1 MQGSRSHKKS
11 DMVVIIDDDETE
23 GQSSCKGI
31 SANELGG
38 QLGISANESGGQF
51 FLITSL
57 IESLGSRLLNSQRE
71 LAARIENKLEGNQ
84 KELSQKMNTFE
95 ERILSTINTLVEKVL
110 LKQDMQ
116 ELEQRQTVSTL
127 SATVISDRL
136 DAVAN
141 SMNSLEQRLK
151 VVEGVLLI
159 KQGGQT
165 MSSDD
170 QPERPTAD
178 LLSATPVHCKGQGTA
193 RMTERTLEPLLQDIK
208 RENTPPLAIQAPSVP
223 GSPTEF
229 EKDRRREYLQV
240 PTFNGET
247 DWLAFL
253 EEFEVMAAQAKLDYS
268 EKGLQLALHLKD
280 EAVQVLTQ
288 LPSDKSQDFNELVR
302 VLTLK
307 YGRHYDE
314 HYDHIKKQNESFGN
328 LGRDLTL
335 LLQRAYSSVPHNVS
349 NPLILDN
356 FLSGIV
362 KPHDKE
368 ISPKTSLGSFIK
380 KAAQHEEMLQSTCQG
395 PLISRFR
402 AEEEAFVEYN
412 VSDSISESSY
422 EDNEDRSEKSLLEIK
437 KLNSFQDGHESTNEY
452 STEHLGFN
460 KATTGLLKPNTQ
472 AFSSSPGSNMRLLQ
486 PDSSRPK
493 ESALALSRGGTL
505 ALLSS
510 SHHAQE
516 LNITARTS
524 GATGMVSATASP
536 NNSRDMTRLSFKTGS
551 LEKCNT
557 GPVHDD
563 FPQRNAV
570 ERMKTAASVALYD
583 RNTVMT
589 LSSSSSSSAEPVTE
603 ENSNRTFNFDGFD
616 APFSSLSASSILAT
630 LSKKVTERS
639 LSPSSLLTE
648 ETSLVRSPQNL
659 AQSSEIKHE
668 PTTFSETP
676 SLQLSL
682 ASVVDKSMS
691 QVCSIEENGKMYHCS
706 ECGLIIKT
714 KSSFKRHMGRH
725 TGLKGHFCSLC
736 PFRCSRKD
744 NLKKHMKLHEHQNR
758 EETFQCEMCSFT
770 ARKFSLKRHM
780 QCHQHSSQSE
790 CDLMED
796 SMTDTP
802 EEAFH
807 LENHVVRLQSQG
819 SMDLHG
825 GVSEGTTDHLPIKVV
840 VKEEP
845 EEMDISVSPS
855 PKYCTAQE
863 PVASNRLTGL
873 LLNIVAANKNK
884 IAANDESQN
893 FSFQKTQSSNQDL
906 QCMVVGANTSSTADH
921 LCSNGSSLPQGDGE
935 AKAVF
940 QLPKEGPQDD
950 KKVSAERNVLKTE
963 PMEESSHEDP
973 PICAHTVDFS
983 TLVEH
988 EGRNQLHETNVH
1000 ARNPLF
1006 TEDIS
1011 VKVASELLFRLSE
1024 KAKLTA
1030 FSEPECQR

>member
-1 MQGSRSHKKS
+1 MQRNFSKRVRGA
-11 DMVVIIDDDETE
+11 V
-23 GQSSCKGI
+23 
-31 SANELGG
+31 
-38 QLGISANESGGQF
+38 

-71 LAARIENKLEGNQ
+71 LAARIESKLEGNQ
-84 KELSQKMNTFE
+84 KELSHKMNTFE

-110 LKQDMQ
+110 LKQDMK
-116 ELEQRQTVSTL
+116 ELEQRQTVSKL
-127 SATVISDRL
+127 SAAMISDRL

-141 SMNSLEQRLK
+141 CMNSLEQRLK
-151 VVEGVLLI
+151 VLEGVLLI
-159 KQGGQT
+159 KKGGQT
-165 MSSDD
+165 MTSDD
-170 QPERPTAD
+170 QPEKPTAD
-178 LLSATPVHCKGQGTA
+178 LLSATPAHCKGQGTA

-208 RENTPPLAIQAPSVP
+208 RENTPALVIQASSVP

-247 DWLAFL
+247 DWFTFL
-253 EEFEVMAAQAKLDYS
+253 EEFEVTAAQAKLDYS

-302 VLTLK
+302 VLTLI
-307 YGRHYDE
+307 YGQHHDE
-314 HYDHIKKQNESFGN
+314 HCDHIKKQDERFGN

-362 KPHDKE
+362 KPHDKK
-368 ISPKTSLGSFIK
+368 ISPKASLASFIK
-380 KAAQHEEMLQSTCQG
+380 KAAQHEEMLQSTCQD
-395 PLISRFR
+395 PLISRLR

-422 EDNEDRSEKSLLEIK
+422 EDNQDRSDKSPLEIK

-452 STEHLGFN
+452 STEHHAIN
-460 KATTGLLKPNTQ
+460 NATTGLLKPNTQ
-472 AFSSSPGSNMRLLQ
+472 AFSGSPGSMRLLQ
-486 PDSSRPK
+486 TDSSRPK
-493 ESALALSRGGTL
+493 KSALALSRGGTL
-505 ALLSS
+505 LSS
-510 SHHAQE
+510 SPHVQE

-536 NNSRDMTRLSFKTGS
+536 NNSRVMTRLNFKTGG

-570 ERMKTAASVALYD
+570 ERMKTATSVALYD

-603 ENSNRTFNFDGFD
+603 ENNNRTFNFDGFD
-616 APFSSLSASSILAT
+616 SPFSSLSASSILAT

-648 ETSLVRSPQNL
+648 ETSLVSSPQNL
-659 AQSSEIKHE
+659 TQSSEIKQE

-676 SLQLSL
+676 SLNLSL

-725 TGLKGHFCSLC
+725 TGLKGHICSLC

-790 CDLMED
+790 C
-796 SMTDTP
+796 
-802 EEAFH
+802 
-807 LENHVVRLQSQG
+807 
-819 SMDLHG
+819 
-825 GVSEGTTDHLPIKVV
+825 
-840 VKEEP
+840 
-845 EEMDISVSPS
+845 
-855 PKYCTAQE
+855 
-863 PVASNRLTGL
+863 
-873 LLNIVAANKNK
+873 
-884 IAANDESQN
+884 
-893 FSFQKTQSSNQDL
+893 
-906 QCMVVGANTSSTADH
+906 
-921 LCSNGSSLPQGDGE
+921 
-935 AKAVF
+935 
-940 QLPKEGPQDD
+940 
-950 KKVSAERNVLKTE
+950 
-963 PMEESSHEDP
+963 
-973 PICAHTVDFS
+973 
-983 TLVEH
+983 
-988 EGRNQLHETNVH
+988 
-1000 ARNPLF
+1000 
-1006 TEDIS
+1006 
-1011 VKVASELLFRLSE
+1011 
-1024 KAKLTA
+1024 
-1030 FSEPECQR
+1030 